1 MLFTYHLIIC
11 ISNFTL
17 AVFTPLRELRKILGD
32 AGN

>member
-1 MLFTYHLIIC
+1 MAFTHHWIIC